1 MMEVVPL
8 PDGRA
13 CHAFLA
19 PGCSLA
25 VSERS
30 CTIGMPG
37 GEVRLELDADGLP
50 S

>member
-1 MMEVVPL
+1 MEIIPG
-8 PDGRA
+8 PDDQA

-25 VSERS
+25 LYGRS
-30 CTIGMPG
+30 CTIGLPG